1 MTYQYV
7 YTPTFHQFSE
17 NILWKSFKHHRYI
30 YDHHYRRRLNIQYP
44 TASITVNLIAL
55 MSKILRLQER
65 PSWKHR
71 TSVLPV
77 LVCALVFFMISV
89 LADLVSGGRQL
100 NAATTSTSPS
110 TEIMPEDSLPCY
122 NRPSIMSLLK
132 RVGNIIL
139 ATNSLG
145 VCWTVFTA
153 KTLVLRRHL

>member
-30 YDHHYRRRLNIQYP
+30 YNHHYRQGLNIQYF
-44 TASITVNLIAL
+44 TASITVNLNAL
-55 MSKILRLQER
+55 MLSKILRLQEQ

-89 LADLVSGGRQL
+89 LADLVSGRQVGIHDHDHNYIL
-100 NAATTSTSPS
+100 IP
-110 TEIMPEDSLPCY
+110 LLHFY
-122 NRPSIMSLLK
+122 HGSI
-132 RVGNIIL
+132 G
-139 ATNSLG
+139 
-145 VCWTVFTA
+145 
-153 KTLVLRRHL
+153 